1 LNETNPRYERAFL
14 DLFEDDL
21 VDQGYDWKAVL
32 QKFLF
37 TGEQPLISS
46 ITAGCKTPS
55 TSTHK
60 LD

>member
-1 LNETNPRYERAFL
+1 MADFDFLHPRYERAFL

-46 ITAGCKTPS
+46 ITAGCKTFI
-55 TSTHK
+55 
-60 LD
+60 